1 MITYKR
7 PTTIGEKPTNFKHVT
22 LSKTEKHTETYTSWL
37 PQKAQLIHGPNSF
50 TNNGK
55 KLTLP
60 LKQNLIYMCKLWYLC
75 GNLCDIPSV
84 VRWPNIKTNFP
95 RNG

>member
-7 PTTIGEKPTNFKHVT
+7 PTTIEEKPTNFKHVT

-55 KLTLP
+55 K
-60 LKQNLIYMCKLWYLC
+60 
-75 GNLCDIPSV
+75 
-84 VRWPNIKTNFP
+84 
-95 RNG
+95 